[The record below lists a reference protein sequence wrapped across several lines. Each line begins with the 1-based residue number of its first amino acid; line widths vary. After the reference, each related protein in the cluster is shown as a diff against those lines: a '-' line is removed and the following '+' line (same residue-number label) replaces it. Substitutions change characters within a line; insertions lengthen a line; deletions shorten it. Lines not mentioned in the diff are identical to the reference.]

1 MDENGF
7 RRCFSLRCRSDE
19 GRDSGMKQSRRA
31 YFALKRGADI
41 VFAALGLV
49 VLALPMLLVAAVVR
63 VDSGRGVIFAQERVG
78 RYGKHFLIYK
88 FRTMNAGGKVTRVGR
103 FLRRASI
110 DELPQLWNILR
121 GDMSF
126 IGYRPV
132 IPAEEELVRL
142 RAEAGVFELRPGLT
156 GLAQVSGRDKLTP
169 APKTAFDKTYTE
181 QCSVSL
187 DLCILCRTVVCVLRH
202 TDVTDKP

>member
-1 MDENGF
+1 MQQ
-7 RRCFSLRCRSDE
+7 
-19 GRDSGMKQSRRA
+19 KKRA
-31 YFALKRGADI
+31 YFALKRGADV

-49 VLALPMLLVAAVVR
+49 VLALPMLIVAAVVR
-63 VDSGRGVIFAQERVG
+63 IDSGRGVIFAQERVG
-78 RYGKHFLIYK
+78 RYGKPFFIYK
-88 FRTMNAGGKVTRVGR
+88 FRTMNESGRVTRVGR

-132 IPAEEELVRL
+132 VPAEEELVRL
-142 RAEAGVFELRPGLT
+142 RAEAGVFALRPGLT
-156 GLAQVSGRDKLTP
+156 GLAQVSGRDRLAP

-181 QCSVSL
+181 NCSVSL
-187 DLCILCRTVVCVLRH
+187 DLRILCRTIICVLRH